1 MTLKKLI
8 IIPLLFASS
17 ITLAKVNVSP
27 LFVQLSEAMAELKK
41 GEVTK
46 SQQNLTALQ
55 QAFNQFEA
63 YHSEA
68 GKNVAD
74 ALSQAIKTTDLANVE
89 NVAKHLYR
97 FEKEQ
102 NPVDYAAK
110 HQTFVK
116 QMTPLYYNLQRAVQT
131 KELKQIRMAAR
142 HFGKNWA
149 KYEKKIREMSLTH
162 YGKFERSLGLMR
174 IAITA
179 EKPDMAKIER
189 RVAELGEV
197 MTEFSQFKVK

>member
-17 ITLAKVNVSP
+17 ITLAKVDVSP

-68 GKNVAD
+68 GQKRNG
-74 ALSQAIKTTDLANVE
+74 
-89 NVAKHLYR
+89 R
-97 FEKEQ
+97 F
-102 NPVDYAAK
+102 
-110 HQTFVK
+110 
-116 QMTPLYYNLQRAVQT
+116 
-131 KELKQIRMAAR
+131 
-142 HFGKNWA
+142 
-149 KYEKKIREMSLTH
+149 
-162 YGKFERSLGLMR
+162 
-174 IAITA
+174 
-179 EKPDMAKIER
+179 KPSD
-189 RVAELGEV
+189 
-197 MTEFSQFKVK
+197 